1 MMGLERMLANIPH
14 QSPPAIGS
22 YSMFLNC
29 LEETGERYQGHFGEF
44 QVTKHD
50 RVGVVVYR
58 GALLMAA
65 LTFAVGTLLILT
77 WGPQAIVLKSL
88 TGLFLGFCAAMGVS
102 LATIHIYMVSLH
114 RTLQLLWAIG
124 TGAALWLCLH
134 SAEPLAA
141 AVYSHPLNLMAVGW
155 IFVALTGLF
164 FKEAFCFNR
173 LETKFLTFIVP
184 VLLLGHWLQVLP
196 LTAERTLLGAWAI
209 LFIVFAVR
217 KVLQPIPPDIGDKSV
232 FTYLKQQA

>member
-1 MMGLERMLANIPH
+1 
-14 QSPPAIGS
+14 
-22 YSMFLNC
+22 MFLNC

-44 QVTKHD
+44 EVTKHD
-50 RVGVVVYR
+50 RIGVVVYR

-77 WGPQAIVLKSL
+77 WGPQAMVLNSL
-88 TGLFLGFCAAMGVS
+88 TGLFFGFCAAMGVS

-114 RTLQLLWAIG
+114 RTLQVLWAIG
-124 TGAALWLCLH
+124 TGAAVWIAF
-134 SAEPLAA
+134 SSGEPLAA
-141 AVYSHPLNLMAVGW
+141 SVYHQPVNLMAVGW

-173 LETKFLTFIVP
+173 LETKFLSFIVP
-184 VLLLGHWLQVLP
+184 VLLLGHWLGFLP
-196 LTAERTLLGAWAI
+196 LAAERPLLGAWAI
-209 LFIVFAVR
+209 LFMVFAVR